1 MFFTYIFFD
10 MVFCLKT
17 KYKNYVMV
25 AALLLTVISPIV
37 MIAVRFDNIDLQIN
51 TLCLISFCLFIKFLL
66 QEDSTKKN
74 FIYYLKTL
82 SIFSVCVFYINS
94 LLFNQLRYVLVLFPI
109 LTVIIFSAVYVAF
122 KIYLKYKKNI
132 KFSESFNVLLN
143 KFPTKILI
151 SLLLFSAVFF
161 VNYKRYFNFNYLL
174 YLILI
179 SIIACLLYF
188 VWNNKKN
195 FLCLILM
202 VMYSF
207 MVTYKAPIYFM
218 EYFGKKSIYFVYK
231 LNELGSKNM

>member
-1 MFFTYIFFD
+1 M
-10 MVFCLKT
+10 
-17 KYKNYVMV
+17 
-25 AALLLTVISPIV
+25 
-37 MIAVRFDNIDLQIN
+37 
-51 TLCLISFCLFIKFLL
+51 
-66 QEDSTKKN
+66 
-74 FIYYLKTL
+74 
-82 SIFSVCVFYINS
+82 CVFYINS

-109 LTVIIFSAVYVAF
+109 FTVIIFSAVYVAF

-218 EYFGKKSIYFVYK
+218 EYFGKKSILPTKNIPIEDDSVVILETLRCCFYVPFM
-231 LNELGSKNM
+231 NSKAKYIGLSLPNH